1 MDAEPERVS
10 FATVLRTGEFR
21 ALWLAELLST
31 LGDQVARVALA
42 VLVFNTTDSAVLTGL
57 TFALT
62 YVPTLLGGIFLSGLG
77 DRFPR
82 REVMVGANI
91 AQAALVALMAVPG
104 LPLPAL
110 CVLLAVSVLAT
121 GPFNAAQLAI
131 LPDLLSGQRYVTA
144 MSLRN
149 VTKYSAQL
157 AGFAGGGLLIAVL
170 NPYLGL
176 AIDAATFAVSALL
189 LRVGIR
195 SRPAV
200 RSVGEPAE
208 PTSILHGFTVIWRDP
223 RTRVLLGIGAL
234 ALFYIAPEALGA
246 PYAKQL
252 GMGPVAVGLLMAAD
266 PVGAVVGSLV
276 FERLS
281 ERTRLRSVGWLG
293 VAAGAPIAA
302 CALYPNLV
310 LSMAL
315 FACSGA
321 AATIYTIQAMTTAS
335 RLLPN
340 SVRAQGMGFAS
351 AVIQS
356 VQGIGALVAGA
367 FAQVFTPVGA
377 MAVVGCVGVVL
388 AAGLALAWRRVA
400 NPEQLAGQLTG

>member
-1 MDAEPERVS
+1 MDAEPERVT

-42 VLVFNTTDSAVLTGL
+42 VLVFTTTDSAVLTGL

-62 YVPTLLGGIFLSGLG
+62 YVPTLLGGIFLSSLG

-82 REVMVGANI
+82 REVMVGANVV
-91 AQAALVALMAVPG
+91 QAVLVAAMAVPG
-104 LPLPAL
+104 VPLPAL

-149 VTKYSAQL
+149 VTTYSAQL

-176 AIDAATFAVSALL
+176 AIDALTFVVSALL
-189 LRVGIR
+189 LWTGIR
-195 SRPAV
+195 RRPAV
-200 RSVGEPAE
+200 RSEQAD
-208 PTSILHGFTVIWRDP
+208 PTSMLHGFTVIWRDP
-223 RTRVLLGIGAL
+223 RTRILLGIGAL

-266 PVGAVVGSLV
+266 PIGAVVGSLL

-281 ERTRLRSVGWLG
+281 EVARLRSVGWLG

-310 LSMAL
+310 LSMVL

-356 VQGIGALVAGA
+356 VQGVGALVAGA
-367 FAQVFTPVGA
+367 FAQVFTPAGG
-377 MAVVGCVGVVL
+377 MAVVGCIGVVL
-388 AAGLALAWRRVA
+388 AGGLALAWRRVA
-400 NPEQLAGQLTG
+400 DPAQLAVQLTD

>member
-1 MDAEPERVS
+1 MDAEPERVT

-62 YVPTLLGGIFLSGLG
+62 YVPTLLGGLFLSGLG

-82 REVMVGANI
+82 REVMVAANVV
-91 AQAALVALMAVPG
+91 QAVLVAAMAVPG
-104 LPLPAL
+104 VPLPVL

-149 VTKYSAQL
+149 VTTYSAQL

-176 AIDAATFAVSALL
+176 AIDSLTFVLSAALL
-189 LRVGIR
+189 WTGIHR
-195 SRPAV
+195 RPAV
-200 RSVGEPAE
+200 RSSGAETE

-223 RTRVLLGIGAL
+223 RTRILLGIGAL

-252 GMGPVAVGLLMAAD
+252 GMGPTAVGLLMAAD
-266 PVGAVVGSLV
+266 PVGAVVGSLL

-281 ERTRLRSVGWLG
+281 EVARLRSVGWLG

-356 VQGIGALVAGA
+356 VQGVGALVACA
-367 FAQVFTPVGA
+367 FAQVFTPVAG
-377 MAVVGCVGVVL
+377 MAIVGCVGVVL

-400 NPEQLAGQLTG
+400 NPAQLAVQLTG

>member
-1 MDAEPERVS
+1 MDAEPERVT

-42 VLVFNTTDSAVLTGL
+42 VLVFTTTDSAVLTGL

-62 YVPTLLGGIFLSGLG
+62 YVPTLLGGIFLSSLG

-82 REVMVGANI
+82 REVMVAANVV
-91 AQAALVALMAVPG
+91 QAVLVAAMAVPG
-104 LPLPAL
+104 VPLPAL

-131 LPDLLSGQRYVTA
+131 LPDLLGGQRYVTA

-149 VTKYSAQL
+149 VTTYSAQL

-176 AIDAATFAVSALL
+176 AVDSLTFVVSALL
-189 LRVGIR
+189 LWTGIR
-195 SRPAV
+195 RRPAV
-200 RSVGEPAE
+200 RSEQAE
-208 PTSILHGFTVIWRDP
+208 PTSMLHGFTVIWRDP
-223 RTRVLLGIGAL
+223 RTRILLGIGAL

-266 PVGAVVGSLV
+266 PIGAVVGSLL

-281 ERTRLRSVGWLG
+281 EVARLRSVGWLG

-310 LSMAL
+310 LSMVL

-356 VQGIGALVAGA
+356 VQGVGALVAGA
-367 FAQVFTPVGA
+367 FAQVFTPAGG
-377 MAVVGCVGVVL
+377 MAIVGCIGVVL

-400 NPEQLAGQLTG
+400 DPAQLAVQLTG

>member
-1 MDAEPERVS
+1 MDAEPERVT

-42 VLVFNTTDSAVLTGL
+42 VLVFTTTDSAVLTGL

-62 YVPTLLGGIFLSGLG
+62 YVPTLLGGIFLSSLG

-82 REVMVGANI
+82 REVMVGANVV
-91 AQAALVALMAVPG
+91 QAVLVAAMAVPG
-104 LPLPAL
+104 VPLPAL

-149 VTKYSAQL
+149 VTTYSAQL

-176 AIDAATFAVSALL
+176 AIDALTFVVSALL
-189 LRVGIR
+189 LWTGIR
-195 SRPAV
+195 RRPAV
-200 RSVGEPAE
+200 RSERAE
-208 PTSILHGFTVIWRDP
+208 STSVLHGFTVIWRDP
-223 RTRVLLGIGAL
+223 RTRILLGIGAL

-266 PVGAVVGSLV
+266 PIGAVVGSLL

-281 ERTRLRSVGWLG
+281 EVARLRSVGWLG

-310 LSMAL
+310 LSMVL

-356 VQGIGALVAGA
+356 VQGVGALVAGA
-367 FAQVFTPVGA
+367 FAQVFTPAGG
-377 MAVVGCVGVVL
+377 MAVVGCIGVVL
-388 AAGLALAWRRVA
+388 AGGLALAWRRVA
-400 NPEQLAGQLTG
+400 DPAQLAVQLTD

>member
-149 VTKYSAQL
+149 VTTYSAQL

>member
-1 MDAEPERVS
+1 MTAEPERVT
-10 FATVLRTGEFR
+10 FATVLKTGEFR

-62 YVPTLLGGIFLSGLG
+62 YVPTLLGGLFLSSLG

-82 REVMVGANI
+82 REVMVAANVV
-91 AQAALVALMAVPG
+91 QAVLVAAMAVPG
-104 LPLPAL
+104 MPLPVL

-149 VTKYSAQL
+149 VTTYSAQL

-176 AIDAATFAVSALL
+176 AIDALTFVVSAVLL
-189 LRVGIR
+189 QLGLRA
-195 SRPAV
+195 RPAV
-200 RSVGEPAE
+200 RSVEHDE
-208 PTSILHGFTVIWRDP
+208 PTKILHGFTVIWRDP

-266 PVGAVVGSLV
+266 PIGAVVGSLL

-281 ERTRLRSVGWLG
+281 ELARLRSVGWLG

-310 LSMAL
+310 LSMVL

-356 VQGIGALVAGA
+356 VQGVGALVAGA
-367 FAQVFTPVGA
+367 FAQVFTPAVG

-400 NPEQLAGQLTG
+400 NPAQLAVQLTG